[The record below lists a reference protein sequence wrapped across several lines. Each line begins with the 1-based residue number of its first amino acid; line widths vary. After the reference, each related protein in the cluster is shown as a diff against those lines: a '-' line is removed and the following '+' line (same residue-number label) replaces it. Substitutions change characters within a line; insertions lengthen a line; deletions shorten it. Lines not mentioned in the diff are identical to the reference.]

1 MHALSASQLL
11 SVWERAA
18 GRSHAERALALLAP
32 ACPEMSPEGLAR
44 LSVGRRDSLLLT
56 LREWTFGPRLA
67 CRAECE
73 RCGDPLE
80 LSFEVSD
87 IRAVQ
92 SEAESSDA
100 LTLSV
105 DDYEVH
111 FRLPNSQ
118 DLSAVAAEVG
128 GNGGNRNGGEDLA
141 DARQSLLARCVLR
154 VVEGGEEK
162 AGVAVVKALPER
174 VREALAA
181 RMAEAD
187 PQSDVQL
194 ALSCPSCGHR
204 WSVAFDIVS
213 YFWSE
218 ITAWAGRTLREVHT
232 LAAAYGWREEDIL
245 AMSPL
250 RRHAYLEMVGG

>member
-11 SVWERAA
+11 SVWERAE
-18 GRSHAERALALLAP
+18 GRTHAERALALLAP
-32 ACPEMSPEGLAR
+32 ACPELGPEGLAR

-56 LREWTFGPRLA
+56 LREWTFGPRLS
-67 CRAECE
+67 CRAQCE
-73 RCGDPLE
+73 RCGEPLE

-87 IRAVQ
+87 IRAVR
-92 SEAESSDA
+92 SAAAEEPDA

-111 FRLPNSQ
+111 FRLPNSH
-118 DLSAVAAEVG
+118 DLSAVAAEVKG
-128 GNGGNRNGGEDLA
+128 GGGEDLA
-141 DARQSLLARCVLR
+141 SARESLLARCVLR
-154 VVEGGEEK
+154 VVERGEEK
-162 AGVAVVKALPER
+162 AGGGVALPER

-194 ALSCPSCGHR
+194 ALSCPACGHR

-218 ITAWAGRTLREVHT
+218 ITAWAGRILREVHA

-245 AMSPL
+245 AMSPR

>member
-11 SVWERAA
+11 GVWERALQ
-18 GRSHAERALALLAP
+18 RPHAERALALLAP
-32 ACPEMSPEGLAR
+32 ACPEMSLPELAR

-67 CRAECE
+67 CRAQCE
-73 RCGDPLE
+73 RCGEPLE

-87 IRAVQ
+87 IRAVRHAGGD
-92 SEAESSDA
+92 AEA

-105 DDYEVH
+105 DDYEVT

-118 DLSAVAAEVG
+118 DLSAVAAAVEADG
-128 GNGGNRNGGEDLA
+128 GAGGEDLA
-141 DARQSLLARCVLR
+141 GARESLLARCVLR
-154 VVEGGEEK
+154 VVERGEEK
-162 AGVAVVKALPER
+162 AEGGVVSLPER
-174 VREALAA
+174 VREALAE

-194 ALSCPSCGHR
+194 ALSCPACGHR

-213 YFWSE
+213 YFWGE

-232 LAAAYGWREEDIL
+232 LASAYGWREEDIL
-245 AMSPL
+245 AMSPW

>member
-11 SVWERAA
+11 SVWERALA
-18 GRSHAERALALLAP
+18 SPHAERALALLAL
-32 ACPEMSPEGLAR
+32 ACPELSPQELAR

-56 LREWTFGPRLA
+56 LREWTFGPRLS
-67 CRAECE
+67 CRARCE
-73 RCGDPLE
+73 RCGEPLE

-92 SEAESSDA
+92 SAAEGADA

-105 DDYEVH
+105 DDYEVT
-111 FRLPNSQ
+111 FRLPNTQ

-128 GNGGNRNGGEDLA
+128 RGGEDLA
-141 DARQSLLARCVLR
+141 RARESLLARCVLR
-154 VVEGGEEK
+154 VLERGEER
-162 AGVAVVKALPER
+162 AASVAALPER
-174 VREALAA
+174 VREALEG

-187 PQSDVQL
+187 PQSDVRL
-194 ALSCPSCGHR
+194 ALSCPACEHR

-213 YFWSE
+213 YFWDE
-218 ITAWAGRTLREVHT
+218 INAWAVRTLREVHT
-232 LAAAYGWREEDIL
+232 LASAYCWREEDIL
-245 AMSPL
+245 AMSPW

>member
-11 SVWERAA
+11 SVWERAL

-32 ACPEMSPEGLAR
+32 ACPEMSAEELAR
-44 LSVGRRDSLLLT
+44 LSVGRRDALLLT
-56 LREWTFGPRLA
+56 LREWTFGARLSGRA
-67 CRAECE
+67 PCRA
-73 RCGDPLE
+73 CGEPLE
-80 LSFEVSD
+80 MSFEVSD
-87 IRAVQ
+87 IRAAQIV
-92 SEAESSDA
+92 SASAPDAES

-118 DLSAVAAEVG
+118 DLSAI
-128 GNGGNRNGGEDLA
+128 A
-141 DARQSLLARCVLR
+141 DARGSGAGDDLTDARGHLLARCVLR
-154 VVEGGEEK
+154 VVEHGEER
-162 AGVAVVKALPER
+162 GPGGGLLPER
-174 VREALAA
+174 VREALEA

-213 YFWSE
+213 YFWGE
-218 ITAWAGRTLREVHT
+218 ISAWAGRTLREVHT
-232 LAAAYGWREEDIL
+232 LASAYGWREEDIL
-245 AMSPL
+245 AMSPR
-250 RRHAYLEMVGG
+250 RRHLYLEMVS

>member
-1 MHALSASQLL
+1 MHALSAAQLL
-11 SVWERAA
+11 GVWEGA
-18 GRSHAERALALLAP
+18 GARPHAERALSLLAP
-32 ACPEMSPEGLAR
+32 ACPELSPEELAR

-56 LREWTFGPRLA
+56 LREWTFGPRLS
-67 CRAECE
+67 CRARCE
-73 RCGDPLE
+73 RCGEPLE
-80 LSFEVSD
+80 LAFEVSD

-92 SEAESSDA
+92 DSAEVADA

-105 DDYEVH
+105 DDYEVT
-111 FRLPNSQ
+111 FRLPDSL
-118 DLSAVAAEVG
+118 DLSAVAAEVEEG
-128 GNGGNRNGGEDLA
+128 GGADFA

-154 VVEGGEEK
+154 VSEGGEERS
-162 AGVAVVKALPER
+162 GGPVVLPER
-174 VREALAA
+174 VREAVAA

-187 PQSDVQL
+187 PQSDIRL
-194 ALSCPSCGHR
+194 ALSCPACEHR

-232 LAAAYGWREEDIL
+232 LASAYGWREEDIL
-245 AMSPL
+245 AMSPR